1 MAIRFTIS
9 RRGLLPNEK
18 GESSA
23 VNQTNNGEG
32 VTLQDAANQHLTDE
46 QWLKSLRPRVD
57 EGAVV
62 DAAEFQNSD
71 YRLPST
77 LPHGELLNAMDVMR
91 RVMLHEMEKGNAV
104 VLPGIGTFRLS
115 LKGGIEVREV
125 RNEDGTNRAY
135 YHGKDV
141 CVNSILFHP
150 DRELL
155 EDVRQFEVEQSPFG
169 RAFHTEEEDIEERLT
184 ALFAKQESI
193 THRDVSF
200 AFEKTLTRSRIAS
213 LLKRLTEE
221 GRLIREGSKSQ
232 TRYHAAAGQ
241 FGRE

>member
-18 GESSA
+18 EGNNA
-23 VNQTNNGEG
+23 ANQVSNDNA
-32 VTLQDAANQHLTDE
+32 VTLQDAANQHLTDA

-57 EGAVV
+57 ERAVV
-62 DAAEFQNSD
+62 DAAEYQDSEF
-71 YRLPST
+71 RLPTS
-77 LPHGELLNAMDVMR
+77 LPHGELLNAMDVVR
-91 RVMLHEMEKGNAV
+91 RVMLHEMEKGHAV
-104 VLPGIGTFRLS
+104 VLPGIGTFRLT

-125 RNEDGTNRAY
+125 HTEDGKSQMH

-141 CVNSILFHP
+141 CVDNILFQP

-155 EDVRQFEVEQSPFG
+155 KDVRKFEVNQSPYG
-169 RAFHTEEEDIEERLT
+169 SAFHTEEEDVEQRLT

-200 AFEKTLTRSRIAS
+200 AFEQTLTRSRVAS
-213 LLKRLTEE
+213 LLQRLTKE
-221 GRLIREGSKSQ
+221 GRLIREGEKSQ
-232 TRYHAAAGQ
+232 TRYRAAAGQ